1 MKARSLMPIS
11 SSLVKVWLDIRLL
24 LPSNLFELANEL
36 GGAARDF
43 FPVIGNR
50 CFSVDIT
57 VL

>member
-43 FPVIGNR
+43 FS
-50 CFSVDIT
+50 CDWKQ
-57 VL
+57 VLFC